1 MKHVLPLII
10 SFCFSFSLLFAE
22 NPKERSEKKDE
33 NSKTFI
39 TGLVIDAATGEAVT
53 GAKVELICL
62 SNKLTAYSD
71 FDGVFSF
78 EALEEEDWSI
88 LVSFVSYKTTNIE
101 SVKISEKSQNLIIS
115 LQP

>member
-1 MKHVLPLII
+1 MKLVLLLLV
-10 SFCFSFSLLFAE
+10 SLSFSFAQLFAN
-22 NPKERSEKKDE
+22 NPTDKTDKK
-33 NSKTFI
+33 STTHL
-39 TGLVIDAATGEAVT
+39 TGIVVDAESGEPVT
-53 GAKVELICL
+53 GAKVELTCS

-78 EALEEEDWSI
+78 EALEEEDWNL
-88 LVSFVSYKTTNIE
+88 LVSFVSYKTTNVE